1 MALINPAALA
11 EKLDSSPQTLAN
23 WRSSG
28 KGPAFI
34 KVGGRVMYDDADV
47 DAWLHAQRRTSTAQ
61 NSTGNNS
68 AAA

>member
-1 MALINPAALA
+1 MALKTPQAVADR
-11 EKLDSSPQTLAN
+11 LDSSPQTLAN

-47 DAWLHAQRRTSTAQ
+47 DAWLLAQRRTSTAQ
-61 NSTGNNS
+61 NSLSNGRS
-68 AAA
+68 AA